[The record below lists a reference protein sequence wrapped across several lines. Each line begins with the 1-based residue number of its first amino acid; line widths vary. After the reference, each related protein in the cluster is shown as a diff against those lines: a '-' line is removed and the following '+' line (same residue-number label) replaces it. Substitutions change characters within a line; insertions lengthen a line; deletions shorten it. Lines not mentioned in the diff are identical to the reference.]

1 MMEDVEHPSNTIYK
15 YLKEKKSWKTAQ
27 QIRKD
32 LGLSCGRFRTG
43 RKQLLIRNLIN
54 IRCDGRK
61 TFYRV

>member
-15 YLKEKKSWKTAQ
+15 YLKKKKSWTTAQ

-32 LGLSCGRFRTG
+32 LDLSFGEFKTG
-43 RKQLLIRNLIN
+43 RKQLLIRNMIQQSFN
-54 IRCDGRK
+54 GRA